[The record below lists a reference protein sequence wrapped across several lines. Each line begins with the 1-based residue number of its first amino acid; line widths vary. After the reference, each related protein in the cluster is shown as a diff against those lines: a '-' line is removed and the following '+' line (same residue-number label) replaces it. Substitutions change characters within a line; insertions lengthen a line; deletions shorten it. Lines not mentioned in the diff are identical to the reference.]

1 MRLKDLAA
9 DNSGKHLGPGSD
21 DHIHMHDK
29 ATSRVPVHGVRGT
42 PADTAWEVGRG
53 SLAPSSDSVAQ
64 RQMGKTFINPGK
76 TGTDGNA
83 EMGWDR
89 SDTLGY
95 GASPKHG
102 AMSCILVV

>member
-1 MRLKDLAA
+1 MTIYTCVIKPL
-9 DNSGKHLGPGSD
+9 
-21 DHIHMHDK
+21 
-29 ATSRVPVHGVRGT
+29 HGYMELEI
-42 PADTAWEVGRG
+42 PLADTAWEVGRG
-53 SLAPSSDSVAQ
+53 SLAPSRDSVGQ

-76 TGTDGNA
+76 TGPDGNS
-83 EMGWDR
+83 ETGRDR